1 MIIITAAVLMMTGL
15 SCLWISFECLHRIDR
30 QHAMSNNAPP
40 PAEEEEPEQPKERLT
55 RLGRPIIEVKLQ
67 T

>member
-1 MIIITAAVLMMTGL
+1 MMTGL
-15 SCLWISFECLHRIDR
+15 SCLWISFECLNRIDR
-30 QHAMSNNAPP
+30 EHATANNAPP
-40 PAEEEEPEQPKERLT
+40 PPKEREPERPKERLT